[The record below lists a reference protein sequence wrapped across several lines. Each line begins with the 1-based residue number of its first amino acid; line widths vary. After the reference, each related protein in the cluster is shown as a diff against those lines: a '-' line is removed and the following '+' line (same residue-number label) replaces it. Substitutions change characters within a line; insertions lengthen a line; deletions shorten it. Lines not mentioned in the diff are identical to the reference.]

1 MIVIIVISK
10 IYAVLNSLGINFMA
24 IISFNPHTV
33 PSVSHH
39 LCPHFKDEDISL
51 MPLDKCLGF

>member
-10 IYAVLNSLGINFMA
+10 MYAVLNSLEINFMA

-39 LCPHFKDEDISL
+39 LCPHFKDDISL
-51 MPLDKCLGF
+51 MSLDKCLGF